1 MIVFEF
7 KTDQNFKKAQDV
19 LVNAIDKIVSPH
31 FDHSIQPAKKT
42 ITVIDEKNA
51 KIVEGL
57 FKQKNIEFST
67 REDMSWIGP
76 KKTCISGILRQ
87 ASTILAGKLQKIID
101 KAKKQQDKPSV
112 FLGGSCDD
120 NNAWRKNIKE
130 EFGDYYFFVDP
141 YDPDWDPEENIY
153 EELAAILNVD
163 HVVFYQ
169 GGKGSEKEKK
179 FMDNADK
186 DYKSFE
192 NLDDLKD
199 HLKAM
204 AEHVNL

>member
-1 MIVFEF
+1 
-7 KTDQNFKKAQDV
+7 
-19 LVNAIDKIVSPH
+19 
-31 FDHSIQPAKKT
+31 
-42 ITVIDEKNA
+42 
-51 KIVEGL
+51 
-57 FKQKNIEFST
+57 
-67 REDMSWIGP
+67 MSWIGP